1 MPFNF
6 VLSENFERQ
15 IKKLSKKYRSIED
28 DVLALIDDLETN
40 PQKGQP
46 LGRDC
51 YKIRLNISSKNAGKS
66 GGGRVITC
74 VKIVDEQ
81 ITLLTIYD
89 KSEQETIKDKDLKIL
104 LKQVFRN

>member
-1 MPFNF
+1 MPFEI

-15 IKKLSKKYRSIED
+15 IKQLSKKYRSIED
-28 DVLALIDDLETN
+28 DVLELIDDLEIN
-40 PQKGQP
+40 PKKGEP

-89 KSEQETIKDKDLKIL
+89 KSEQDTIKDKDLKIL
-104 LKQVFRN
+104 LNKVFGA

>member
-1 MPFNF
+1 MPFNI

-15 IKKLSKKYRSIED
+15 IKRLSKKYRSIED
-28 DVLALIDDLETN
+28 DVLSLIDDLEKN
-40 PQKGQP
+40 PKQGKP

-51 YKIRLNISSKNAGKS
+51 YKVHLNISSKNTGKRD
-66 GGGRVITC
+66 GGRVITC

-89 KSEQETIKDKDLKIL
+89 KSEQETVTDNELKTL
-104 LKQVFRN
+104 LNKVFGS